1 MSSDQPKPTRPVSP
15 PPPRPRRYDVT
26 RSQVLSLAEQN
37 AALQQRV
44 DELEFVYKMSD
55 ATNDALRKDNASLLD
70 DNVRIAQERD
80 EATEALEQYALRTN
94 QQIDAITQK
103 LDTFTADNQR
113 LRELLRRVAD
123 AAERDDLGSI
133 GVELLEQIKHAIGR
147 TGE

>member
-44 DELEFVYKMSD
+44 DELERALDFRVKY
-55 ATNDALRKDNASLLD
+55 TN
-70 DNVRIAQERD
+70 AQKG
-80 EATEALEQYALRTN
+80 
-94 QQIDAITQK
+94 AIE
-103 LDTFTADNQR
+103 TFTADNQR
-113 LRELLRRVAD
+113 LRELLRRVDD
-123 AAERDDLGSI
+123 AAERDDFGGI